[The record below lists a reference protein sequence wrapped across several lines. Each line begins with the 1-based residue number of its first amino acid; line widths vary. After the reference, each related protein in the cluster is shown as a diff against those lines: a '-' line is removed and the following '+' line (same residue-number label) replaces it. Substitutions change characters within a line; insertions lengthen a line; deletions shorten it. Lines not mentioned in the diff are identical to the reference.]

1 MDVLLC
7 LSAPNIA
14 AFERHMSDRFRKT
27 FRLSQDLYRYIWRTS
42 RSGQISICIL
52 TMILSPLMMV
62 PLELQRR
69 IVNEIIPARN
79 VWLLVILGCTYLG
92 VVCLQ
97 GGIKFWLN
105 MLKGTT
111 IEGIA
116 RHIRF
121 RIVKRVQNARPD
133 TVAGADLG
141 AGTVVSMLASET
153 EEVSGFGGDAFGLPL
168 LAGGTIFYVAG
179 YLIWVEPL
187 IAILAV
193 VIYLPQALIVPIT
206 QYSINRLARMRIVNV
221 RSLGGLAANA
231 AALRSDGAAVVT
243 GASMINRI
251 YELRI
256 AIYIRK
262 FLLAALGNFLDSLG
276 IVIVLTVGGYLV
288 MRGSTEV
295 GTLLVF
301 ISGLGKISDPWD
313 ELINFYR
320 SISNT
325 AVSYDMIRSQLDDE
339 PADRPAAVNRPTEP
353 LQPLLP

>member
-1 MDVLLC
+1 
-7 LSAPNIA
+7 
-14 AFERHMSDRFRKT
+14 
-27 FRLSQDLYRYIWRTS
+27 
-42 RSGQISICIL
+42 
-52 TMILSPLMMV
+52 
-62 PLELQRR
+62 
-69 IVNEIIPARN
+69 
-79 VWLLVILGCTYLG
+79 
-92 VVCLQ
+92 
-97 GGIKFWLN
+97 
-105 MLKGTT
+105 
-111 IEGIA
+111 
-116 RHIRF
+116 
-121 RIVKRVQNARPD
+121 
-133 TVAGADLG
+133 
-141 AGTVVSMLASET
+141 
-153 EEVSGFGGDAFGLPL
+153 
-168 LAGGTIFYVAG
+168 
-179 YLIWVEPL
+179 
-187 IAILAV
+187 
-193 VIYLPQALIVPIT
+193 
-206 QYSINRLARMRIVNV
+206 
-221 RSLGGLAANA
+221 
-231 AALRSDGAAVVT
+231 VVT